1 MRLQLFL
8 VAKNPLKGNIQMYNI
23 NQDLDYFTREEFA
36 CQYTGENE
44 ISDRLLLKLDLL
56 RARCGFPF
64 VITSG
69 YRSEDHPIEAKKEKA
84 GTHAQGIA
92 ADIKVNDGVQR
103 FRIVQEAIS
112 MGFSGIGVASSFVHV
127 DIRSLDI
134 NESPVMWTY

>member
-1 MRLQLFL
+1 
-8 VAKNPLKGNIQMYNI
+8 MYNI
-23 NQDLDYFTREEFA
+23 NEDLDYFTREEFA

-69 YRSEDHPIEAKKEKA
+69 YRSKDHPIEAKKETP

-92 ADIKVNDGVQR
+92 ADIKITNSAQR
-103 FRIVQEAIS
+103 YAIIREALQ
-112 MGFSGIGVASSFVHV
+112 MGFTGIGVASDFIHV
-127 DIRSLDI
+127 DTRGSA
-134 NESPVMWTY
+134 PVIWTY

>member
-1 MRLQLFL
+1 MRLQLFQ
-8 VAKNPLKGNIQMYNI
+8 VVKNPLKGNIQMYNI

-69 YRSEDHPIEAKKEKA
+69 FRSKDHPIEVKKERP

-92 ADIKVNDGVQR
+92 ADIKVNDGTQR